1 MRFWKLSPFLALGF
15 LVLYQVGTFQA
26 APLRS
31 APESLEHHASLNE
44 QDFSLD
50 EEEADILLLAALIKN
65 SMRRMAAEQEQET
78 QPSVTV
84 QKRACNTGTCL
95 THKLAGLLSRIG
107 FMTNSHLLPPDMVPK
122 GSGRKARDLDA

>member
-15 LVLYQVGTFQA
+15 LVLYQVGIFQA
-26 APLRS
+26 N
-31 APESLEHHASLNE
+31 LEHHASLNE

-50 EEEADILLLAALIKN
+50 EEEADVLLLAAMIKN
-65 SMRRMAAEQEQET
+65 WVRKMATEPEQET
-78 QPSVTV
+78 QSPSITV

-95 THKLAGLLSRIG
+95 THKLAGLLSTIG
-107 FMTNSHLLPPDMVPK
+107 FMTNSHLLPPDMVAK